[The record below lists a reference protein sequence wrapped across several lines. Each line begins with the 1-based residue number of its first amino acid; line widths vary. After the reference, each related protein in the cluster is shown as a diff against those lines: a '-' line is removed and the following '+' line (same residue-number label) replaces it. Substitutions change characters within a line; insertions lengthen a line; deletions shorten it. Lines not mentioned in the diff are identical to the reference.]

1 MGNRARIRTSLLAM
15 TALLLASACATKE
28 GYRQHMGLLQ
38 GASADAVLVDWGP
51 PQSRTQMANGRELW
65 SYTKTT
71 VEERAG
77 YWRDQT
83 RQVTRKITDKDGKEK
98 TETITENFPVWE
110 PAQTLRSMC
119 TTRFVMASGQVEDV
133 SFNGDGCVAEEL
145 RKT

>member
-1 MGNRARIRTSLLAM
+1 MSIGTYIRTSFLAAAAM
-15 TALLLASACATKE
+15 ALVSGCATEE
-28 GYRQHMGLLQ
+28 GYRQHMSLLQ

-51 PQSRTQMANGRELW
+51 PQSRTPMSNGRELW

-83 RQVTRKITDKDGKEK
+83 RQVMRKITDRDGKEK

-110 PAQTLRSMC
+110 PAQTLRSVC

-145 RKT
+145 PKT

>member
-1 MGNRARIRTSLLAM
+1 MRTKITLIAM
-15 TALLLASACATKE
+15 AALLGLGACATEE

-51 PQSRTQMANGRELW
+51 PQSRTPMSNGRELW

-77 YWRDQT
+77 YWRDET
-83 RQVTRKITDKDGKEK
+83 RQVTRKITDRDGKEK

-110 PAQTLRSMC
+110 PAQTFRSVC
-119 TTRFVMASGQVEDV
+119 TTRFVLASGQVEDI

-145 RKT
+145 RKS